1 MPPDSPADLLLAGEA
16 SHLSNADLLT
26 VLMIS
31 TDAVERVLA
40 EYPTLRRL
48 EEAETLELARIPVPH
63 PEQMSR
69 LLAARELSRRFATER
84 ARRGTPVHSAQDAYQ
99 LLEPL
104 LRTETREVVVALALD
119 TKSRLLCAPIIV
131 SIGTVNSVP
140 LHPRELFRKLI
151 RASASSCLV
160 AHLHPNSGEPVP
172 SPDDIILTSRLK
184 EAADILGIPLNDH
197 LVIGRGTYMSMA
209 DRGLLGSFK

>member
-1 MPPDSPADLLLAGEA
+1 MPAGSPAELLLSGEA
-16 SHLSNADLLT
+16 SHLSNSDLLG

-31 TDAVERVLA
+31 ADAVEAVQTVH
-40 EYPTLRRL
+40 PTLRGL

-63 PEQMSR
+63 PEQMTR

-84 ARRGTPVHSAQDAYQ
+84 ARRGTPVHSAQDAHK

-104 LRTETREVVVALALD
+104 FRTEKREVVIALALD
-119 TKSRLLCAPIIV
+119 TKSRLLCSPITV
-131 SIGTVNSVP
+131 AVGTVSSVP
-140 LHPRELFRKLI
+140 LHPRELFRNLI
-151 RASASSCLV
+151 RVTASSCLV

-184 EAADILGIPLNDH
+184 EAADLLGIPLMDH
-197 LVIGRGTYMSMA
+197 LVIGRGTYLSMA
-209 DRGLLGSFK
+209 ERGLL